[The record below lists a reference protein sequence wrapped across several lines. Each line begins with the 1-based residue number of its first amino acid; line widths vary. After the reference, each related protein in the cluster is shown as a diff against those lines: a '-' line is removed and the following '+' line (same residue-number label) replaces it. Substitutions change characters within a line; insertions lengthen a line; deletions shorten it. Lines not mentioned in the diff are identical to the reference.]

1 MEASIAA
8 CWVKLGNKSVFL
20 RERAYP
26 ILTHNRLS
34 RLRRLRFV
42 LDFPRA
48 SGARF
53 FWVNYL
59 ESSLWQRLHRDSKL
73 YVVTDVGYPTKPINS
88 YHILFRLI
96 LINCQKR
103 ALNSLF
109 ETSSELKHALT
120 LNLQCSVLN
129 SVLTNDWNG
138 LFCTSISSN
147 CLGN

>member
-20 RERAYP
+20 CERAYQFWH
-26 ILTHNRLS
+26 TTDS
-34 RLRRLRFV
+34 RAFGACALCSIFLAPLV
-42 LDFPRA
+42 LV
-48 SGARF
+48 F

-73 YVVTDVGYPTKPINS
+73 YVVTDMGYPTKPINS

-109 ETSSELKHALT
+109 ETASELKHALT
-120 LNLQCSVLN
+120 LNLHCSVLN